1 MKIVKYI
8 PDTITCG
15 NLVCGLLGVV
25 FAFRFRFD
33 IAFPLM
39 LAASVFD
46 FCDGLA
52 ARSLG
57 AYSELGK
64 ELDSLSDLVSFGVLP
79 SVMMFNLMTLKTGC
93 PECAVC
99 FIPLVLAVC
108 SGLRLAKF
116 NVDERQHESFLGL
129 ATPAAAIICGALCY
143 YITKEPHSILSKW
156 AEGYVFFPLVAV
168 ILSALLLTEI
178 PMFSMKIKKGT
189 DSLTVLKRKLFFA
202 LVLVCAIAVLILGL
216 NWSLVFV
223 LIFTVYILL
232 NISFLFVK

>member
-15 NLVCGLLGVV
+15 NLICGLLGVV
-25 FAFRFRFD
+25 FAFRLRFD

-52 ARSLG
+52 ARSLH

-64 ELDSLSDLVSFGVLP
+64 ELDSLCDMVSFGVLP
-79 SVMMFNLMTLKTGC
+79 SVMMYNLMIVMTGSDSALC
-93 PECAVC
+93 M
-99 FIPLVLAVC
+99 IPLVLAVC

-116 NVDERQHESFLGL
+116 NVDERQHENFLGL

-143 YITKEPHSILSKW
+143 YITKEPSSLLTKW
-156 AEGYVFFPLVAV
+156 AEGYVFLPVV
-168 ILSALLLTEI
+168 SVVLSALLLTEI
-178 PMFSMKIKKGT
+178 PMFSMKIKKGA
-189 DSLTVLKRKLFFA
+189 DSMTMLKRKLFLA
-202 LVLVCAIAVLILGL
+202 IVVICAAAVLILGL
-216 NWSLVFV
+216 NWSLIFV
-223 LIFTVYILL
+223 LIFTIYILL
-232 NISFLFVK
+232 NVSFLFVK

>member
-1 MKIVKYI
+1 MKLVKYI

-25 FAFRFRFD
+25 FAFHARFD

-79 SVMMFNLMTLKTGC
+79 SVMMYNLMVVKTGSDSALC
-93 PECAVC
+93 LL
-99 FIPLVLAVC
+99 PLILAVC

-116 NVDERQHESFLGL
+116 NVDDRQHENFLGL
-129 ATPAAAIICGALCY
+129 ATPSAAIICGALCC
-143 YITKEPHSILSKW
+143 YITKEPHSFLSSW
-156 AEGYVFFPLVAV
+156 ADGYVFLPV
-168 ILSALLLTEI
+168 LSAVLSFLLLSEI
-178 PMFSMKIKKGT
+178 PMFSMKIKKGGDT
-189 DSLTVLKRKLFFA
+189 SMNLRRIIFFA
-202 LVLVCAIAVLILGL
+202 FAAICAIAVLVLGL
-216 NWSLVFV
+216 HWSLIFVLVFV
-223 LIFTVYILL
+223 IYILL
-232 NISFLFVK
+232 NVTFLFVK